1 MPAHRLCNALNPSNF
16 LHHNLCDALH
26 SPEPRHN
33 KGGEGTKRK
42 WADALAL
49 AKAGDFDAIDPHIQL
64 QYHSTLRKIR
74 NETLL
79 QMPQIQGDLE
89 NLWYHGAP
97 GTGKSLCARTRF
109 PTLFLKALNHWWDG
123 YAGEE
128 TVLIEEWEL
137 TSGKYLGH
145 HLKIWSDRYPFK
157 PEIKG
162 STLPPQRPRRIVVTS
177 NYTLQECFGSDS
189 TLLAALRR
197 RFTEVDFD
205 TVPFAYVEQPVISPD
220 RQPDDFS

>member
-1 MPAHRLCNALNPSNF
+1 LT
-16 LHHNLCDALH
+16 
-26 SPEPRHN
+26 
-33 KGGEGTKRK
+33 GGASTKRK
-42 WADALAL
+42 WEDALVL
-49 AKAGDFDAIDPHIQL
+49 AKAGLFDDIDAHIQL
-64 QYHSTLRKIR
+64 QYYSTIRKIR

-79 QMPQIQGDLE
+79 QSPTIQGALE

-123 YAGEE
+123 YEGEE

-137 TSGKYLGH
+137 TSGKFLGH

-162 STLPPQRPRRIVVTS
+162 SSLPPQRPRRIVVTS
-177 NYTLQECFGSDS
+177 NYSLSDCFGADQ
-189 TLLAALRR
+189 TLLSALRR
-197 RFTEVDFD
+197 RFVEVDFD
-205 TVPFAYVEQPVISPD
+205 AVPYVYVEPPVISPD
-220 RQPDDFS
+220 RQPDDFT

>member
-1 MPAHRLCNALNPSNF
+1 MPAHRLCNAQNPFNF

-26 SPEPRHN
+26 SPEARHN

-205 TVPFAYVEQPVISPD
+205 AVPFAYVEQPVISPD

>member
-1 MPAHRLCNALNPSNF
+1 LT
-16 LHHNLCDALH
+16 
-26 SPEPRHN
+26 
-33 KGGEGTKRK
+33 GGASTKRK
-42 WADALAL
+42 WEDALVL
-49 AKAGDFDAIDPHIQL
+49 AKAGLFDDIDAHIQL
-64 QYHSTLRKIR
+64 QYYSTIRKIR

-79 QMPQIQGDLE
+79 QKPTIQGSLE

-123 YAGEE
+123 YEGEE

-137 TSGKYLGH
+137 TSGKFLGH

-162 STLPPQRPRRIVVTS
+162 SSLPPQRPRRIVVTS
-177 NYTLQECFGSDS
+177 NYSLSDCFGADQ
-189 TLLAALRR
+189 TLLSALRR
-197 RFTEVDFD
+197 RFVEVDFD
-205 TVPFAYVEQPVISPD
+205 AVPYVYVEPPVISPD
-220 RQPDDFS
+220 RQPDDFT